1 MEIRRA
7 ADHVA
12 MPWANGQGTTLE
24 LAVHPQGATPASM
37 EWRISVATVAAPG
50 PFSSLPGVDRV
61 LLMLDDVEAVLSVD
75 GAAVPMRQLDQVGF
89 SGDSDVALTSVS
101 APARDLNLMTRRG
114 LWAGRLTRVD
124 LAGVGPRAGGDLT
137 WLLVVSGTAD
147 ISDHDGTW
155 TLGELDLARL
165 PADAE
170 VNGSG
175 VGVVL
180 GVARVQ

>member
-7 ADHVA
+7 ADHLA

-24 LAVHPQGATPASM
+24 LVVHPRGATTASM
-37 EWRISVATVAAPG
+37 EWRISVATVAEPG

-61 LLMLDDVEAVLSVD
+61 LLMLDDVEAVLSID
-75 GAAVPMRQLDQVGF
+75 GLAVAMRRFDQVVF
-89 SGDSDVALTSVS
+89 SGDSGVALTTVS

-114 LWAGRLTRVD
+114 LWGGRMTRVD
-124 LAGVGPRAGGDLT
+124 LGAVGPRTGADHT
-137 WLLVVSGTAD
+137 WVLVVSGAAD
-147 ISDHDGTW
+147 ITDHDGTW

-165 PADAE
+165 PADAA
-170 VNGSG
+170 VRGSG

-180 GVARVQ
+180 EIARDQ